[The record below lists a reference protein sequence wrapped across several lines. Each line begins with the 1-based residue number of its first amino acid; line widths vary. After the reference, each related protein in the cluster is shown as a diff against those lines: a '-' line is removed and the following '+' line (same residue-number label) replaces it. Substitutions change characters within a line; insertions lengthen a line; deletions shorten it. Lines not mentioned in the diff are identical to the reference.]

1 MSGRIAPA
9 APVRESRVVRVDV
22 ADARRE
28 VGRQHEEHPKQQR
41 KPAYTVFAMYE
52 HQYCERVM
60 LPRVNSSAAR
70 VVSSDE

>member
-1 MSGRIAPA
+1 MPDERSGVNTRSI
-9 APVRESRVVRVDV
+9 
-22 ADARRE
+22 
-28 VGRQHEEHPKQQR
+28 GKQQR

-60 LPRVNSSAAR
+60 LPWVNSSAAR

>member
-1 MSGRIAPA
+1 MGDTGSSSPFESHVAYVWTSRMPDERSGVNTRSI
-9 APVRESRVVRVDV
+9 
-22 ADARRE
+22 
-28 VGRQHEEHPKQQR
+28 GKQQR

-60 LPRVNSSAAR
+60 LPCVNSSAAR